1 MAKRKTV
8 NKRRV
13 ARGAR
18 SGEGK
23 SSQYANKLVQAKQG
37 KFRKDSP
44 FTLVEGGE
52 GLSLTEFNKRRS
64 KKVENI

>member
-13 ARGAR
+13 SRGAK
-18 SGEGK
+18 SGDGK

-37 KFRKDSP
+37 RFHKDSP
-44 FTLVEGGE
+44 YTLVEGGE

-64 KKVENI
+64 KPAENV